1 MSATKEREREKKSAK
16 VQYAAE
22 KRDEEDPDNI
32 LWLVPVVSK
41 TLLHS

>member
-1 MSATKEREREKKSAK
+1 MKEREGEKNAK

-32 LWLVPVVSK
+32 LWLVPVVLK